1 MVEYEKEK
9 DAGDS
14 EKPQLPSRFL
24 SFSHCEQEKKMF
36 QTKVVWFQGGH
47 KVVSLNNRRIK
58 RASDTAITWLLQAL
72 LEQALQNPDTQSGE
86 MEREK
91 RWKFSIRPSPVWVH
105 NGIVSRVEETCCAS
119 FCEVWLKDIGPRSY
133 ARYSPIRSPEPPPN
147 EFGRSWSQVSVAHSR
162 KLSSEYRQQTQRRLY
177 ELVRRQTPTS
187 YTFEPSK

>member
-1 MVEYEKEK
+1 MLKTEAAAKILITCSGNKYRVKLKY
-9 DAGDS
+9 
-14 EKPQLPSRFL
+14 
-24 SFSHCEQEKKMF
+24 SFAREI
-36 QTKVVWFQGGH
+36 
-47 KVVSLNNRRIK
+47 NNVCSYIH
-58 RASDTAITWLLQAL
+58 
-72 LEQALQNPDTQSGE
+72 
-86 MEREK
+86 

-105 NGIVSRVEETCCAS
+105 NGIVWRVEETCCAS
-119 FCEVWLKDIGPRSY
+119 FYEVWLKDIGPRSY